1 MHEFERTMLAKGL
14 HWMTV
19 CVKSK
24 NKTARQAYE
33 KYGFEGYEVTLTKR
47 LF

>member
-1 MHEFERTMLAKGL
+1 
-14 HWMTV
+14 MTV

-33 KYGFEGYEVTLTKR
+33 KYGFEDYEVILT
-47 LF
+47 

>member
-1 MHEFERTMLAKGL
+1 MREFERSMLAKGL

-24 NKTARQAYE
+24 SKTARQAYE
-33 KYGFEGYEVTLTKR
+33 KYGFEDYEVILT
-47 LF
+47 